1 MIRGADDL
9 LDDLGI
15 TWSPHAPPAELP
27 DAGAARLRG
36 ADRAAAR
43 RHARAR
49 RGALALRHA
58 HGAPRPGAPRA
69 RPRGGRS
76 VRAEPAPS
84 RGRVT
89 PELLAPPPGR
99 CYTGRHAR
107 RTSGGS
113 VPSDLP
119 PAELALIGA
128 FADHLALER
137 HLSPNTVTAY
147 RRDLTQLATFLHRD
161 RSSLADATYPLLR
174 RFLAQQHTLGYARA
188 SIARKVGA
196 IHTFYRWAVAEGR
209 LADDPSILLGRPK
222 VVNRL
227 PTVLRPR
234 EAAALAEAP
243 PEPGGDLPAARA
255 RDRPA
260 RPGRARAAVRIGAA
274 GRRGRRP
281 HPRPDRPRSGARAGP
296 RQGRQGARDPDVRV
310 RRRGPRATTSPTAA
324 GCWRRRG
331 RVPSS
336 SIARR
341 SRFSERDIRSMVE
354 RYVER
359 LLPGRRVT
367 PHTLRHSFAT
377 HLLEGGADIRAVQ
390 ELLGHASVATTQ
402 RYTHVS
408 RSRLFEAYERSHP
421 RA

>member
-1 MIRGADDL
+1 MF
-9 LDDLGI
+9 
-15 TWSPHAPPAELP
+15 TE
-27 DAGAARLRG
+27 
-36 ADRAAAR
+36 
-43 RHARAR
+43 
-49 RGALALRHA
+49 
-58 HGAPRPGAPRA
+58 
-69 RPRGGRS
+69 
-76 VRAEPAPS
+76 
-84 RGRVT
+84 
-89 PELLAPPPGR
+89 
-99 CYTGRHAR
+99 
-107 RTSGGS
+107 
-113 VPSDLP
+113 
-119 PAELALIGA
+119 
-128 FADHLALER
+128 HLALER

-147 RRDLTQLATFLHRD
+147 GRDLTQLATFLCRD
-161 RSSLADATYPLLR
+161 RSSLGEATYPLLR

-243 PEPGGDLPAARA
+243 PEAVGDLPPIERA
-255 RDRPA
+255 VALRDR
-260 RPGRARAAVRIGAA
+260 AVLELLYGSGLRVGEVASLTLDRIDL
-274 GRRGRRP
+274 
-281 HPRPDRPRSGARAGP
+281 DRSR
-296 RQGRQGARDPDVRV
+296 VRV
-310 RRRGPRATTSPTAA
+310 RGKGDKEREIPMSEFATTALRDYLAGGREVLAA
-324 GCWRRRG
+324 
-331 RVPSS
+331 PSTRTLFFNRKKKS
-336 SIARR
+336 
-341 SRFSERDIRSMVE
+341 FSERDIRSMVE
-354 RYVER
+354 QYVER

-390 ELLGHASVATTQ
+390 ELLGHASVGTTQ